1 MKNVLFTSKI
11 QRHKF
16 HLSVTSIMKLMARKV
31 KGREIGEHIL
41 WPFFIF
47 KQVCSAPRNSWCN
60 LRRIFFFFWFVDKS
74 VEETICQMY
83 SCLLNYT
90 PTTYYSYPAM
100 KTIVGH
106 LTRILKS
113 GSESQFCLPLV
124 SFACEPFQLIN
135 LKKCISHSGLE
146 SAFLKLCFQCAL
158 APLN

>member
-1 MKNVLFTSKI
+1 MAFFHVKTGVLCPLK
-11 QRHKF
+11 Q
-16 HLSVTSIMKLMARKV
+16 LVQPSV
-31 KGREIGEHIL
+31 H
-41 WPFFIF
+41 
-47 KQVCSAPRNSWCN
+47 
-60 LRRIFFFFWFVDKS
+60 FFFFWFVNKL
-74 VEETICQMY
+74 VEETICRMY
-83 SCLLNYT
+83 SRPLNYT
-90 PTTYYSYPAM
+90 STTYYSYPAM

-158 APLN
+158 ALLN